1 MQMHDALFIASKM
14 QMQMQ
19 DALFIASYLMYFF
32 KLNNKRE

>member
-1 MQMHDALFIASKM
+1 MHDALFIASKM